1 MAVGVC
7 CCWRL
12 CGVVAC
18 FWWRLVAFGVA
29 LRCAVWLL
37 ERRLGVASGWLRC
50 CCLWRLGLGAGCVA
64 VAFFL
69 FFVFV
74 WRVSWVPHRL
84 PPRPRARGR
93 ASCGFGPPVS
103 RQRVRAKTEF
113 PQRVHADGWLAVPTV
128 AEQVRDQHVKGR
140 RQVPRL
146 TFNPNRAASQCQA
159 PTKACASCI
168 EFRPVRSSSRE
179 PQQTRT
185 TGVCAASVV

>member
-1 MAVGVC
+1 MVVC
-7 CCWRL
+7 CMC
-12 CGVVAC
+12 
-18 FWWRLVAFGVA
+18 
-29 LRCAVWLL
+29 CAVLWGL
-37 ERRLGVASGWLRC
+37 EHRLGVGCCRC
-50 CCLWRLGLGAGCVA
+50 FWGLALSLLGCGVPL
-64 VAFFL
+64 L
-69 FFVFV
+69 FFFCFV
-74 WRVSWVPHRL
+74 LSRVSWIPHRL
-84 PPRPRARGR
+84 PPRSRARGR

-128 AEQVRDQHVKGR
+128 AEQVRDQRVKGR

-146 TFNPNRAASQCQA
+146 TFNPNRAAIQCQA

-185 TGVCAASVV
+185 TGAGAVRDLFFFVFLFFF